1 MYYFST
7 LYTLISKYRSTFYT
21 LQISLNIPKMKMYG
35 MIRQHVLK
43 RLFDADWNT
52 DVLEVLAALW
62 CALDTKRVKKNTT
75 VRNIQLKIKLNVLP
89 DKTCS
94 LWRISTV
101 SSCQTWYSNIQLSNI
116 GNAQWLK
123 MIFKKARICP
133 RASLLVASVRLT
145 NYFLESIVP
154 TN

>member
-52 DVLEVLAALW
+52 DVLEVLAAL
-62 CALDTKRVKKNTT
+62 
-75 VRNIQLKIKLNVLP
+75 
-89 DKTCS
+89 
-94 LWRISTV
+94 
-101 SSCQTWYSNIQLSNI
+101 
-116 GNAQWLK
+116 
-123 MIFKKARICP
+123 
-133 RASLLVASVRLT
+133 
-145 NYFLESIVP
+145 
-154 TN
+154 